1 MTPTHRSHDMTDK
14 PVACDI
20 PGCGRRREILIMENA
35 MRCVCRRCFKQME
48 GATP

>member
-14 PVACDI
+14 PGACDI
-20 PGCGRRREILIMENA
+20 PGYREILIMEDA